1 MSVAFHH
8 LLGDVP
14 RDRHDGLVACLP
26 LGQLRDC
33 GVPQVVEAALEAG
46 LLESIA
52 PRGTPSL
59 VGRVGSTFLFSHHR
73 KTKCLGSADGRRPAQ
88 RTRASEHGAVQR
100 DKAASAG
107 VSLGLTDHKLT
118 PHEVDLLPAQEL
130 DFLRVHRGVQFQY
143 RRRVAGGVRF
153 RSGRE

>member
-1 MSVAFHH
+1 MAVAFHH
-8 LLGDVP
+8 LVGDVP

-52 PRGTPSL
+52 PGGAPSFGWPCGINLPVLAPRENEVLGISGWTPA
-59 VGRVGSTFLFSHHR
+59 GP
-73 KTKCLGSADGRRPAQ
+73 ADQGL
-88 RTRASEHGAVQR
+88 EHSGVQR

-107 VSLGLTDHKLT
+107 VSLGLTDHELT
-118 PHEVDLLPAQEL
+118 PHEVDLLPAQGL
-130 DFLRVHRGVQFQY
+130 DCETARALGLVATCNPGGAGKWREQY
-143 RRRVAGGVRF
+143 
-153 RSGRE
+153 S

>member
-1 MSVAFHH
+1 MASSAALRLGPDMAVAFHH

-52 PRGTPSL
+52 PRGTPSFGWPCGINL
-59 VGRVGSTFLFSHHR
+59 AVLAPRENEV
-73 KTKCLGSADGRRPAQ
+73 LGI
-88 RTRASEHGAVQR
+88 
-100 DKAASAG
+100 
-107 VSLGLTDHKLT
+107 SLGLTDHKLT
-118 PHEVDLLPAQEL
+118 PHEVDLLPAQGL
-130 DFLRVHRGVQFQY
+130 DF
-143 RRRVAGGVRF
+143 
-153 RSGRE
+153 RERIVEFSAST